1 MKTDKR
7 SVSGRKTLRLEIIM
21 GFALLAVVFFFS
33 TRADM
38 AAAERRLCSTVEYMK
53 EQCNASQLHDLASE
67 AKSLLRVSE
76 SVSMIQVQLDDIDAA
91 DEDTLDEYAEK
102 CFLDGVILLDESG
115 ETVMQNS
122 SAPLDAN
129 QLLAQM
135 DTSSVL
141 DTISFKEKMYTIRLE
156 NPDGSHTDIAATGRS
171 DRAGVIVGYYFTTAQ
186 YAQTFNNSIYPLVN
200 GYDVEGDGTIV
211 ISSANHIVASNDE
224 SLIGTDINNTRIL
237 QRIMERGTG
246 NRLIHAGNNER
257 AIGNDFGVMGKS
269 QNYYIY
275 AYLTERGVFE
285 TTPRNLLFT
294 LFVYLL
300 ILIVLHMVQWQ
311 IAQGYQQRQ
320 MEAQQKYAQTLQI
333 KNEEL
338 REAAIQAE
346 KANAAKSSFLS
357 RMSHDI
363 RTPLNGII
371 GLLEV
376 DASHPDD
383 TELINSNWEKMRI
396 SANHLLS
403 LLNDILQMSKLESG
417 EITLT
422 HEPIEI
428 NQLSA
433 EVLTIIGQRAAE
445 TGITM
450 EVDKNSDPVSVPWV
464 YGSPL
469 HLRQIFL
476 NIYTNCIKYN
486 KVGGSVSTLFQCVEK
501 GERSVTYRWTITDT
515 GIGMSEEFL
524 KHIFDPFTQ
533 ENADARSVY
542 HGTGLGM
549 AIVKDL
555 VERMNGSIEVSSTV
569 GVGSVF
575 VITLPFEIA
584 EPSGGEE
591 FKESMAIRANIRGMH
606 LLLAEDNDLNAEIAQ
621 MLLEDAG
628 AVIDRVSDGQQAVN
642 LFLEKPAGTFD
653 AILMDVM
660 MPVMDGLTAA
670 RSIRALDRSDAGTI
684 PIIAMTANAFVED
697 AEKCLA
703 AGMNAH
709 LSKPMDINKV
719 ILTISQNRSQAANA
733 EEDMP

>member
-1 MKTDKR
+1 
-7 SVSGRKTLRLEIIM
+7 
-21 GFALLAVVFFFS
+21 
-33 TRADM
+33 
-38 AAAERRLCSTVEYMK
+38 
-53 EQCNASQLHDLASE
+53 
-67 AKSLLRVSE
+67 
-76 SVSMIQVQLDDIDAA
+76 
-91 DEDTLDEYAEK
+91 
-102 CFLDGVILLDESG
+102 
-115 ETVMQNS
+115 
-122 SAPLDAN
+122 
-129 QLLAQM
+129 
-135 DTSSVL
+135 
-141 DTISFKEKMYTIRLE
+141 
-156 NPDGSHTDIAATGRS
+156 
-171 DRAGVIVGYYFTTAQ
+171 
-186 YAQTFNNSIYPLVN
+186 
-200 GYDVEGDGTIV
+200 
-211 ISSANHIVASNDE
+211 
-224 SLIGTDINNTRIL
+224 
-237 QRIMERGTG
+237 MERGTG

-549 AIVKDL
+549 AIVKGL

-591 FKESMAIRANIRGMH
+591 FKESMAIWANIRGMH

-621 MLLEDAG
+621 MFLEDAG

-670 RSIRALDRSDAGTI
+670 RRIRALDRSDAGTI